1 MPPCWSLL
9 NKIKPFRISLLWF
22 IGNQTRFVVV
32 EQKQQKQKKLHIPE
46 PPNHSSRQSCTSVLI
61 GDDLCQGA
69 TETWM
74 RSDRPLHTTREAR
87 YRTLQHQSPSQHNRA
102 RSRGKACEGEA
113 WGHLWLEVAALQL
126 IWLGWGHQGFLRWMK
141 PVFKS
146 KQQRTC
152 ELTVQHGGR
161 VTASAEYSI
170 SGLAEP

>member
-1 MPPCWSLL
+1 MIYRQPNALCRCIA
-9 NKIKPFRISLLWF
+9 KTTK
-22 IGNQTRFVVV
+22 TT
-32 EQKQQKQKKLHIPE
+32 KLHILE
-46 PPNHSSRQSCTSVLI
+46 PRNHSSRQSCTSILI
-61 GDDLCQGA
+61 GDDLCRGA

-74 RSDRPLHTTREAR
+74 QSDRPLHTTREAR

-152 ELTVQHGGR
+152 ELTVQHGSR